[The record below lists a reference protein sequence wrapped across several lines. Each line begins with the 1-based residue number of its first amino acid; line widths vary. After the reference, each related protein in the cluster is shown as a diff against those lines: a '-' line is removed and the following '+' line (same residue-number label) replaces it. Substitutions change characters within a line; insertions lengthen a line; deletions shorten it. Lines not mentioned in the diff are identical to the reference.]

1 MKNAY
6 RLNTFLAAVTGLA
19 FLGYL
24 LIQTYSPAAILPP
37 VDLMM
42 VSGLSLLALVLES
55 YSGPRVER
63 RVWPMV
69 ALLAGV
75 GVAVGDPSGAFLP
88 QEALTRESA
97 LLLAV
102 RMSRLEP

>member
-24 LIQTYSPAAILPP
+24 LIQTYAPAAILPP
-37 VDLMM
+37 VDLML

-55 YSGPRVER
+55 YSGPRV
-63 RVWPMV
+63 
-69 ALLAGV
+69 
-75 GVAVGDPSGAFLP
+75 
-88 QEALTRESA
+88 
-97 LLLAV
+97 
-102 RMSRLEP
+102 